1 MDSLSIRETQFMF
14 LEITSMIE
22 ITMNKLIVS
31 LETSFL
37 IHKKCFE
44 DSELKFKCSKI
55 QYTNAS

>member
-44 DSELKFKCSKI
+44 DSELKF
-55 QYTNAS
+55 